1 MDINLILFFLSLLV
15 LASYV
20 FDLLGKKFKFSGVIL
35 LILFGM
41 LLSQLAS
48 HYNYVVPL
56 IRTMLP
62 VFGTIGLIL
71 IVLEG
76 SLDLNLSADRLPLIK
91 KTLWASLII
100 VLGTCGLITFALVYF
115 FDKTVQI
122 AFVNSIPLSI
132 ISSAIAIPSAQNLPR
147 NIREFVTLESTLT
160 DIIGVLLFNAA
171 IRTDKFT
178 FYSLGNFLSS
188 IVFMTFISIV
198 ISLIVVYFIDH
209 IKHHVKFLPIFALLI
224 LVYAG
229 AKAMHQSPLILILVF
244 GLMLNNTDLFVK
256 GFFEKYLNN
265 EKLKTDLKG
274 FKQLTSEVVFF
285 VRTFFFII
293 LGFSVNIHE
302 AFTENNLIFAL
313 FLINIIIQVRWL
325 GLLAIDKKLVN
336 PILYFTPRGLIT
348 VLLFLSIPKEMS
360 IPEFNVGVL
369 MMVLFLSLG
378 FMMWGTRYGGRTT
391 VDG

>member
-1 MDINLILFFLSLLV
+1 VDINLILIFLSLLI
-15 LASYV
+15 LASYI

-35 LILFGM
+35 LILFGI
-41 LLSQLAS
+41 LLGQLAS
-48 HYNYVVPL
+48 QYNYVVPL
-56 IRTMLP
+56 IRTILP
-62 VFGTIGLIL
+62 VFGTVGLIL

-76 SLDLNLSADRLPLIK
+76 SLDLDLSADRLPLIK
-91 KTLWASLII
+91 KTLWASVLI
-100 VLGTCGLITFALVYF
+100 VFGTCGLITFSLVYF
-115 FDKTVQI
+115 FDKTFQI

-160 DIIGVLLFNAA
+160 DILGVLLFNMA
-171 IRTDKFT
+171 IHSET
-178 FYSLGNFLSS
+178 FSFFSVGQFLSS
-188 IVFMTFISIV
+188 FVLMTVVSVV
-198 ISLIVVYFIDH
+198 ISLLVVYFIDH

-224 LVYAG
+224 LIYAG
-229 AKAMHQSPLILILVF
+229 AKALHQSPLILILVF

-293 LGFSVNIHE
+293 LGFSVNINE
-302 AFTENNLIFAL
+302 AFTENNFVFAL
-313 FLINIIIQVRWL
+313 FLLNIIIQVRWL
-325 GLLAIDKKLVN
+325 GLLVIDKKLVN

-348 VLLFLSIPKEMS
+348 VLLFLSIPKEMA

-369 MMVLFLSLG
+369 MMVLLLSLG
-378 FMMWGTRYGGRTT
+378 FMMWGTRYNFNG
-391 VDG
+391 

>member
-1 MDINLILFFLSLLV
+1 MDINLILIFLSLLV
-15 LASYV
+15 LASYI
-20 FDLLGKKFKFSGVIL
+20 FDLLGKKFKFSGIIL

-41 LLSQLAS
+41 LLGQLAS
-48 HYNYVVPL
+48 HYNFVVPL
-56 IRTMLP
+56 IRTLLP
-62 VFGTIGLIL
+62 IFGTIGLIL

-76 SLDLNLSADRLPLIK
+76 SLDLHLSVDRLPLIK
-91 KTLWASLII
+91 KTLWASLLI

-115 FDKTVQI
+115 FDKTFQI
-122 AFVNSIPLSI
+122 AFVNAIPLSI

-171 IRTDKFT
+171 IQPDLFS
-178 FYSLGNFLSS
+178 FNAVGQFLSS
-188 IVFMTFISIV
+188 IIFMTLISIA
-198 ISLIVVYFIDH
+198 ISLLVVYFIDH

-224 LVYAG
+224 LVYAA
-229 AKAMHQSPLILILVF
+229 AKALHQSPLILILVF

-256 GFFEKYLNN
+256 GYWEKYLNN

-293 LGFSVNIHE
+293 LGFSVNVQE
-302 AFTENNLIFAL
+302 AFTEKNLIFAL
-313 FLINIIIQVRWL
+313 FLLNIIVQVRWL
-325 GLLAIDKKLVN
+325 GLLVIDRKLVN

-348 VLLFLSIPKEMS
+348 VLLFLSIPKEMN

-378 FMMWGTRYGGRTT
+378 FLMWGTRYNLKS
-391 VDG
+391 